1 MLKKLI
7 VLLSLVATTYGQPVT
22 TDREYL
28 KMLISTSTGGD
39 GDTLDFFEPVCA
51 PVCGTGYVC
60 VDGHCDE
67 CTDGSDNCGTGYVCV
82 DGHCNDVDEC
92 AAGSDNCGT
101 SSTCSNTEGGFT
113 CVVRRRLKDN
123 TLRNCLM
130 FIIFIVI
137 VLAALICSCQPSN
150 LAVQVQVKQTALVP
164 PTDGTKSLLESPVQ
178 SLYF

>member
-28 KMLISTSTGGD
+28 KMLMSAGTGGD
-39 GDTLDFFEPVCA
+39 GDTLDFFEYGNECA
-51 PVCGTGYVC
+51 
-60 VDGHCDE
+60 
-67 CTDGSDNCGTGYVCV
+67 GSDDCGTGYVCV

-101 SSTCSNTEGGFT
+101 SYTCSNTEGGFT

-178 SLYF
+178 SLHF

>member
-60 VDGHCDE
+60 VGD
-67 CTDGSDNCGTGYVCV
+67 
-82 DGHCNDVDEC
+82 HCNDVDEC